1 MTPTRKRRK
10 KVSILER
17 ERRLLVFVT
26 KESQVATQAEGQSQ
40 NVEIRRNRN
49 RFGCVRNG
57 SYLLTYICTE
67 QAPIIFVGQKPKE
80 LPRPPTP
87 RTRQGKL

>member
-40 NVEIRRNRN
+40 NVENRRNRN

-57 SYLLTYICTE
+57 SYLLTYICAE